1 MTFNGAEQGENNF
14 VPTCQGMPLSWVHR
28 IGDTSV
34 DEIPIEGMSPQAFQD
49 ALSDTRLAQR
59 LQALGIV
66 QSDEE

>member
-1 MTFNGAEQGENNF
+1 
-14 VPTCQGMPLSWVHR
+14 LSWVHR
-28 IGDTSV
+28 IGDTSI